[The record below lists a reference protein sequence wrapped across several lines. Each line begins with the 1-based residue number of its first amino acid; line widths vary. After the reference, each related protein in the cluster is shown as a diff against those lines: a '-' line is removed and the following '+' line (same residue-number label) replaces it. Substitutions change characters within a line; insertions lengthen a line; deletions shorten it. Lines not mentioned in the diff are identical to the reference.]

1 MDESGEGLPARSA
14 SSERARVSPGAFDR
28 LSDLDKHIIV
38 ALQRD
43 GRASWRA
50 IADAVSAPVSTVSRR
65 GQQLIADGIVRI
77 VAMPALDADGP
88 HAQFFVRINCAPGMQ
103 MVVAAELIRN
113 PNVRFCTVVTG
124 SYDIMAELVVRGG
137 TTHFPQLAI
146 ELQPIVGVER
156 WRSDLVMHVY
166 KVSYDWG
173 RQLYGELL
181 GPPESEPELDAVGA
195 TACSPEHFDQA
206 DRDIL
211 DALREDGRETFQRV
225 ADRIGLNESS
235 VRRRFERLRASR
247 CVDIV
252 TLVQSAALGMGAET
266 FLTVKVAPDRLDA
279 VARELARYPFVR
291 YLAALL
297 DDNALLCEVIT
308 TSVDELFAFVTDALA
323 HLEGVEGWT
332 ANMELL
338 FLKRG
343 FVETPWWRAQAGMA

>member
-1 MDESGEGLPARSA
+1 MTDSA
-14 SSERARVSPGAFDR
+14 LDR
-28 LSDLDKHIIV
+28 LTDLDKRIIV

-50 IADAVSAPVSTVSRR
+50 IAEAVSAPVSTVSRR
-65 GQQLIADGIVRI
+65 GQQLIAEGVARI
-77 VAMPALDADGP
+77 VAVPALDADGP
-88 HAQFFVRINCAPGMQ
+88 HAQFFVRINCAPGTQ
-103 MVVAAELIRN
+103 MAVAEQLIRD
-113 PNVRFCTVVTG
+113 PDVRFCTVVTG

-137 TTHFPQLAI
+137 ATHYPQLAVA
-146 ELQPIVGVER
+146 LQPIAGVER

-166 KVSYDWG
+166 KVSFDWG
-173 RQLYGELL
+173 RQLYEELV
-181 GPPESEPELDAVGA
+181 GPSEEAGRPHAGEPE
-195 TACSPEHFDQA
+195 TCSPDHFDQA

-211 DALREDGRETFQRV
+211 AMLKEDGRETFQRI
-225 ADRIGLNESS
+225 ADRLGLNESS

-266 FLTVKVAPDRLDA
+266 FLTVKVSPDRIDA
-279 VARELARYPFVR
+279 VAQELARYPFVR

-308 TSVDELFAFVTDALA
+308 TSVDDLFRFVTDSLA

-343 FVETPWWRAQAGMA
+343 FVETPWWRAQVGMA

>member
-1 MDESGEGLPARSA
+1 MT
-14 SSERARVSPGAFDR
+14 VGALDR
-28 LSDLDKHIIV
+28 LTDLDKRIIV

-43 GRASWRA
+43 GRASWKA
-50 IADAVSAPVSTVSRR
+50 IAHAIDAPVSTVSRR
-65 GQQLIADGIVRI
+65 GQQLIADGVVRI
-77 VAMPALDADGP
+77 VALPALDADGP
-88 HAQFFVRINCAPGMQ
+88 HAQFFVRINCAPGSQ
-103 MVVAAELIRN
+103 MSVAAELVRN
-113 PNVRFCTVVTG
+113 PDVRFCTVVTG

-137 TTHFPQLAI
+137 ATHYPQLAVA
-146 ELQPIVGVER
+146 LQPIEGVER
-156 WRSDLVMHVY
+156 WRSDLIMHVY

-173 RQLYGELL
+173 RQLYEEL
-181 GPPESEPELDAVGA
+181 VGA
-195 TACSPEHFDQA
+195 PDDERPDQNVPETCSPDHFDQA

-211 DALREDGRETFQRV
+211 DVLKDDGRESFQSI
-225 ADRIGLNESS
+225 ADRLGLNESS

-266 FLTVKVAPDRLDA
+266 FLTVKVSPDRLDE
-279 VARELARYPFVR
+279 VARQLARYPFVR

-308 TSVDELFAFVTDALA
+308 TSVDDLFSFVTDSLA
-323 HLEGVEGWT
+323 HLDGVEGWS

-343 FVETPWWRAQAGMA
+343 FIETPWWRAQVGLA

>member
-1 MDESGEGLPARSA
+1 MTVSA
-14 SSERARVSPGAFDR
+14 LDR
-28 LSDLDKHIIV
+28 LTDLDKRIIV

-50 IADAVSAPVSTVSRR
+50 IADAIDAPVSTVSRR
-65 GQQLIADGIVRI
+65 GQQLIADGVVRI
-77 VAMPALDADGP
+77 VALPALDADGP
-88 HAQFFVRINCAPGMQ
+88 HAQFFVRINCAPGTQ
-103 MVVAAELIRN
+103 MAVAAELVRN
-113 PNVRFCTVVTG
+113 PDVRFCTVVTG

-137 TTHFPQLAI
+137 ATHYPQLAVA
-146 ELQPIVGVER
+146 LQPIAGVER
-156 WRSDLVMHVY
+156 WRSDLIMHVY

-173 RQLYGELL
+173 RQLYEEIVGS
-181 GPPESEPELDAVGA
+181 PEDAEARPTVPE
-195 TACSPEHFDQA
+195 TCSPDHFDQA

-211 DALREDGRETFQRV
+211 EILQQDGRESFQRV
-225 ADRIGLNESS
+225 ADRLGLNESS

-266 FLTVKVAPDRLDA
+266 FLTVKVSPDRLDA
-279 VARELARYPFVR
+279 VARQLARYPFVR

-308 TSVDELFAFVTDALA
+308 TSVDDLFSFVTDSLA
-323 HLEGVEGWT
+323 HLDGVEGWS

-343 FVETPWWRAQAGMA
+343 FIETPWWRSQVGME

>member
-1 MDESGEGLPARSA
+1 MSA
-14 SSERARVSPGAFDR
+14 VALDR
-28 LSDLDKHIIV
+28 LTDLDKRLIV

-50 IADAVSAPVSTVSRR
+50 IADAVGAPVSTVSRR
-65 GQQLIADGIVRI
+65 GQQLLADGVVRI
-77 VAMPALDADGP
+77 VAVPALEADGD
-88 HAQFFVRINCAPGMQ
+88 HARFFVRINCAPGAQ
-103 MVVAAELIRN
+103 MSVAAELIRN
-113 PNVRFCTVVTG
+113 PDVRFCTVVTG

-137 TTHFPQLAI
+137 ATHYPQLVVA
-146 ELQPIVGVER
+146 LQPIAGVER
-156 WRSDLVMHVY
+156 WRSDLIMHVY

-173 RQLYGELL
+173 RQLYGELV
-181 GPPESEPELDAVGA
+181 GPAEDTVDKDESEDCRPEHLDA
-195 TACSPEHFDQA
+195 S

-211 DALREDGRETFQRV
+211 AALREDGRETFQRV
-225 ADRIGLNESS
+225 ADIVGLNESS
-235 VRRRFERLRASR
+235 VRRRFERLRASG

-266 FLTVKVAPDRLDA
+266 FLTVKVAPSRLEA

-297 DDNALLCEVIT
+297 DENALLCEVIT
-308 TSVDELFAFVTDALA
+308 TSVDDLYAFVTDSLA
-323 HLEGVEGWT
+323 HLDGVEGWS

-343 FVETPWWRAQAGMA
+343 FVETPWWRAQAGLDA

>member
-1 MDESGEGLPARSA
+1 MTVSA
-14 SSERARVSPGAFDR
+14 LDR
-28 LSDLDKHIIV
+28 LTDLDKRIIV

-50 IADAVSAPVSTVSRR
+50 IADAIDAPVSTVSRR
-65 GQQLIADGIVRI
+65 GQALIADGVVRI
-77 VAMPALDADGP
+77 VALPALDADGP
-88 HAQFFVRINCAPGMQ
+88 HAQFFVRINCAPGSQ
-103 MVVAAELIRN
+103 MAVAAELVRN
-113 PNVRFCTVVTG
+113 PDVRFCTVVTG

-137 TTHFPQLAI
+137 ATHYPQLAVA
-146 ELQPIVGVER
+146 LQPIAGVER
-156 WRSDLVMHVY
+156 WRSDLIMHVY

-173 RQLYGELL
+173 RQLYEEVV
-181 GPPESEPELDAVGA
+181 GPSDDTRPPDTAPE
-195 TACSPEHFDQA
+195 TCSPDHFDQA
-206 DRDIL
+206 DRAIL
-211 DALREDGRETFQRV
+211 EVLKDDGRESFQRI
-225 ADRIGLNESS
+225 ADRLGLNESS

-266 FLTVKVAPDRLDA
+266 FLTVKVSPDRLDA
-279 VARELARYPFVR
+279 VAQQLARYPFVR

-308 TSVDELFAFVTDALA
+308 TSVDDLFSFVTDSLA
-323 HLEGVEGWT
+323 HLDGVEGWS

-343 FVETPWWRAQAGMA
+343 FIETPWWRAQVGMA

>member
-1 MDESGEGLPARSA
+1 MTVSA
-14 SSERARVSPGAFDR
+14 LDR
-28 LSDLDKHIIV
+28 LTDLDKRIIV

-50 IADAVSAPVSTVSRR
+50 IADAIDAPVSTVSRR
-65 GQQLIADGIVRI
+65 GQALIADGVVRI
-77 VAMPALDADGP
+77 VALPALDADGP
-88 HAQFFVRINCAPGMQ
+88 HAQFFVRINCAPGSQ
-103 MVVAAELIRN
+103 MAVAAELVRN
-113 PNVRFCTVVTG
+113 PDVRFCTVVTG

-137 TTHFPQLAI
+137 ATHYPQLAVA
-146 ELQPIVGVER
+146 LQPIAGVER
-156 WRSDLVMHVY
+156 WRSDLIMHVY

-173 RQLYGELL
+173 RQLYE
-181 GPPESEPELDAVGA
+181 EVVGA
-195 TACSPEHFDQA
+195 LADDRSGDTVPETCSPDHFDQA
-206 DRDIL
+206 DRAIL
-211 DALREDGRETFQRV
+211 EVLKEDGRESFQRI
-225 ADRIGLNESS
+225 ADRLGLNESS

-266 FLTVKVAPDRLDA
+266 FLTVKVSPDRLDA
-279 VARELARYPFVR
+279 VARQLAQYPFVR

-308 TSVDELFAFVTDALA
+308 TSVDDLFSFVTDSLA
-323 HLEGVEGWT
+323 HLDGVEGWS

-343 FVETPWWRAQAGMA
+343 FIETPWWRAQVGMT

>member
-1 MDESGEGLPARSA
+1 MTVSA
-14 SSERARVSPGAFDR
+14 LDT
-28 LSDLDKHIIV
+28 LTDLDKRIIV

-43 GRASWRA
+43 GRANWRA
-50 IADAVSAPVSTVSRR
+50 IADAIDAPVSTVSRR
-65 GQQLIADGIVRI
+65 GQQLIADGVVRI
-77 VAMPALDADGP
+77 VALPALDADGA
-88 HAQFFVRINCAPGMQ
+88 HAQFFVRINCAPGTQ
-103 MVVAAELIRN
+103 MAVAAELVRN
-113 PNVRFCTVVTG
+113 PDVRFCTVVTG

-137 TTHFPQLAI
+137 ATHYPQLAVA
-146 ELQPIVGVER
+146 LQPIAGVER
-156 WRSDLVMHVY
+156 WRSDLIMHVY

-173 RQLYGELL
+173 RQLYEEIVGSP
-181 GPPESEPELDAVGA
+181 GDASTDA
-195 TACSPEHFDQA
+195 TETEICSPDHLDQA

-211 DALREDGRETFQRV
+211 EILKQDGRESFQRV
-225 ADRIGLNESS
+225 ADRLGLNESS

-266 FLTVKVAPDRLDA
+266 FLTVRVSPDRLDA
-279 VARELARYPFVR
+279 VARQLARYPFVR

-308 TSVDELFAFVTDALA
+308 TSVDDLFSFVTDSLA
-323 HLEGVEGWT
+323 HLDGVEGWS

-343 FVETPWWRAQAGMA
+343 FIETPWWRAQVGMD

>member
-1 MDESGEGLPARSA
+1 MTVSA
-14 SSERARVSPGAFDR
+14 LDR
-28 LSDLDKHIIV
+28 LTDLDKRIIV

-50 IADAVSAPVSTVSRR
+50 IADAIDAPVSTVSRR
-65 GQQLIADGIVRI
+65 GQALIADGVVRI
-77 VAMPALDADGP
+77 VALPALDADDP
-88 HAQFFVRINCAPGMQ
+88 HAQFFVRINCAPGSQ
-103 MVVAAELIRN
+103 MAVAAELVRN
-113 PNVRFCTVVTG
+113 PDVRFCTVVTG

-137 TTHFPQLAI
+137 ATHYPQLAVA
-146 ELQPIVGVER
+146 LQPIAGVER
-156 WRSDLVMHVY
+156 WRSDLIMHVY

-173 RQLYGELL
+173 RQLYEEVV
-181 GPPESEPELDAVGA
+181 GPSDDTRPPDTAPE
-195 TACSPEHFDQA
+195 TCSPDHFDQA
-206 DRDIL
+206 DRAIL
-211 DALREDGRETFQRV
+211 EVLKDDGRESFQRI
-225 ADRIGLNESS
+225 ADRLGLNESS

-266 FLTVKVAPDRLDA
+266 FLTVKVSPDRLDA
-279 VARELARYPFVR
+279 VAQQLARYPFVR

-308 TSVDELFAFVTDALA
+308 TSVDDLFSFVTDSLA
-323 HLEGVEGWT
+323 HLDGVEGWS

-343 FVETPWWRAQAGMA
+343 FIETPWWRAQVGMA